1 MHSFWRFT
9 YILIY
14 SFFFFVNE
22 IILKIGK
29 LEERNSSFGQFCH
42 DLEKAFLRFPV
53 NPFRCTFVL
62 RSSNLVDLTA
72 KDHKR
77 KCRRKW
83 DLEKTWSAKTYK
95 VDTLNSAKLIEE
107 FNMQPRSQGSRPAGT
122 DRRET
127 WERAHGTYSQAYT
140 IEIELLSKLLTYL
153 LLRRFMIMR
162 VCYGI

>member
-14 SFFFFVNE
+14 SFFFFNE

-29 LEERNSSFGQFCH
+29 LEERNSSFGQFCY

-77 KCRRKW
+77 ICRRKW